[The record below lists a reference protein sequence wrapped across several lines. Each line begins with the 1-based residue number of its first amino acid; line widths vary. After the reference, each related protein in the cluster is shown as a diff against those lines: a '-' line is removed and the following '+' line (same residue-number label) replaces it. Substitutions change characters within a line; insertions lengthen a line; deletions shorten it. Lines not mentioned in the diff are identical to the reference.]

1 MVIVRI
7 DAHLLIEDFVN
18 RVRVVY
24 HPDEIAEDVREETS
38 KGTYKNDAPVLDWY

>member
-24 HPDEIAEDVREETS
+24 HPDEVAEDVREETT
-38 KGTYKNDAPVLDWY
+38 KGPNNNDAPVLDRY